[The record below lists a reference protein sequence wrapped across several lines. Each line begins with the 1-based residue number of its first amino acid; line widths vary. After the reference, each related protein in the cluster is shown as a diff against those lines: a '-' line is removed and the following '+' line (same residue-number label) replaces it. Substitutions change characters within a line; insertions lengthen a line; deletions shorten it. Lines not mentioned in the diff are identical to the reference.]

1 MSNDKHKKRKPTKKA
16 QKWLSEEGLILI
28 NGWARTG
35 LTNEQIA
42 EKMEINASTLYD
54 WKKRYK
60 KIGDA
65 LKEGQELINFRVL
78 NALVKKALQ
87 GDTSAMTF
95 WLKNRMSDLFRDQT
109 FRRLNEA
116 QTEKTKAE
124 TAKVKADTEMT
135 KAKTKLLGG
144 HNDQAHQAKLDKY
157 LNELDAVLEE
167 AVNEDKQSTDTQ
179 SNADSETTD
188 RSSSS
193 VHES

>member
-1 MSNDKHKKRKPTKKA
+1 MRKA
-16 QKWLSEEGLILI
+16 QRWLTEEGLILI
-28 NGWARTG
+28 NGWARIG
-35 LTNEQIA
+35 LTNKEIA
-42 EKMEINASTLYD
+42 EKMGINVSSLYTWRKRFPEID
-54 WKKRYK
+54 K
-60 KIGDA
+60 A
-65 LKEGQELINFRVL
+65 LREGQELVNFKVL

-87 GDTSAMTF
+87 GDTSAMIF

-167 AVNEDKQSTDTQ
+167 ELTTNKKYNNLKGGEKHDTNTKGKTVSKPDNEK
-179 SNADSETTD
+179 
-188 RSSSS
+188 SSG
-193 VHES
+193 

>member
-1 MSNDKHKKRKPTKKA
+1 MSNKKTKQPMRKA
-16 QKWLSEEGLILI
+16 QRWLTEEGLILI
-28 NGWARTG
+28 NGWARIG
-35 LTNEQIA
+35 LTNKEIA
-42 EKMEINASTLYD
+42 EKMGINVSSLYTWRKRFPEID
-54 WKKRYK
+54 K
-60 KIGDA
+60 A
-65 LKEGQELINFRVL
+65 LREGQELVNFKVL

-87 GDTSAMTF
+87 GDTSAMIF

-167 AVNEDKQSTDTQ
+167 AVNEDKQSTNTQ

-188 RSSSS
+188 RPLSS